1 MLSSFFSKSKPIH
14 LAIICTLLT
23 LVFVLVKMPYFSENS
38 NSFNWYGK
46 QIVLLGLSLFTL
58 FVLDFLAS
66 RNKLTKKNSYK
77 LLFFALCVIAIPK
90 SLLNSDILVANV
102 FLLLAIRRLVSLRS
116 QKQIMKKLFDAS
128 FWICVA
134 SLFYFW
140 AILFIALVFAALLL
154 FKINIPKYW
163 LIPLIAVTTVLILF
177 TCYALIFNMDVIS
190 YFENKL
196 FFSFNFSGIGS
207 KRTMFALSLM
217 LAYYVWGLFFYFGKI
232 SQISRNLKAPFYLIF
247 ITSIIAILL
256 TILVPNKNGGEWLFF
271 FTPFAIIITNYL
283 EEITEKWFKESLIL
297 VFLVVPFLAL
307 LL

>member
-14 LAIICTLLT
+14 LAIICALLT
-23 LVFVLVKMPYFSENS
+23 LVFVLVKMPYFSENVA
-38 NSFNWYGK
+38 SFNWFGK

-58 FVLDFLAS
+58 FLLDFLTS

-102 FLLLAIRRLVSLRS
+102 FLLLAIRRLVSIRS

-128 FWICVA
+128 FWICIA

-140 AILFIALVFAALLL
+140 AILFLFLVFAALFL
-154 FKINIPKYW
+154 FKIAIPKYW
-163 LIPLIAVTTVLILF
+163 LIPLTAVVTVLILF
-177 TCYALIFNMDVIS
+177 TCYTVIFNMDVIA
-190 YFENKL
+190 YFESKL
-196 FFSFNFSGIGS
+196 LYSFDFSGLGS

-232 SQISRNLKAPFYLIF
+232 NQISRSLKAPFLLVF
-247 ITSIIAILL
+247 ITSVIAIFL
-256 TILVPNKNGGEWLFF
+256 TILVPNKSGGEWLFF

-283 EEITEKWFKESLIL
+283 EEITEKWYKESLIL
-297 VFLVVPFLAL
+297 VFLLVPFSAL